1 VAPRDAVDLVLL
13 GALWGAAFL
22 FTRIAVPEFGPV
34 ALILVRALVAALVL
48 SALLA
53 ARGGLREA
61 RANAR
66 ALAILGALN
75 TAVPFTL
82 FAFATMTLPAGLSS
96 VLNATVPLFGAVI
109 GVGWLGERMSA
120 LRVAGLLT
128 GFAGVIVLAW
138 GRLAAAGD
146 RLAVLAALAATVLYA
161 VAAHYTRRRLGGVTP
176 IAVATGSLIA
186 ATVLTLPFGAAFWPV
201 ANPSALAWACAVALG
216 IGCTALAYLLY
227 FRLIARLGAV
237 AALAVT
243 YLIPVFGVTWGA
255 IFLDERLPAS
265 AFTGALLVLTGVAL
279 TTRRTG
285 IPARPAGGIASAR
298 TGH

>member
-1 VAPRDAVDLVLL
+1 MPPRDAVDLVLL

-34 ALILVRALVAALVL
+34 ALILVRAMVAAFVL

-82 FAFATMTLPAGLSS
+82 FAFATVTLPAGLSS

-109 GVGWLGERMSA
+109 GVGWFGERMSA
-120 LRVAGLLT
+120 VRVAGLLT

-138 GRLAAAGD
+138 GRLAAQ
-146 RLAVLAALAATVLYA
+146 
-161 VAAHYTRRRLGGVTP
+161 
-176 IAVATGSLIA
+176 
-186 ATVLTLPFGAAFWPV
+186 
-201 ANPSALAWACAVALG
+201 G
-216 IGCTALAYLLY
+216 IGSPCSPRSPRRCCT
-227 FRLIARLGAV
+227 RWRR
-237 AALAVT
+237 T
-243 YLIPVFGVTWGA
+243 IPAG
-255 IFLDERLPAS
+255 AS
-265 AFTGALLVLTGVAL
+265 AA
-279 TTRRTG
+279 
-285 IPARPAGGIASAR
+285 
-298 TGH
+298 

>member
-1 VAPRDAVDLVLL
+1 MAPRDAVDLVLL

-34 ALILVRALVAALVL
+34 ALILVRAMVAALVL

-82 FAFATMTLPAGLSS
+82 FAFATVTLPAGLSS

-120 LRVAGLLT
+120 VRIAGLLT

-161 VAAHYTRRRLGGVTP
+161 LAAHYTRRRLGGVTP

-186 ATVLTLPFGAAFWPV
+186 ATVLMLPFGAAFWPV

-255 IFLDERLPAS
+255 IFLGERLPAS
-265 AFTGALLVLTGVAL
+265 AFTGALLVLAGVAL
-279 TTRRTG
+279 TTRATG
-285 IPARPAGGIASAR
+285 LPARGQAKAR
-298 TGH
+298 